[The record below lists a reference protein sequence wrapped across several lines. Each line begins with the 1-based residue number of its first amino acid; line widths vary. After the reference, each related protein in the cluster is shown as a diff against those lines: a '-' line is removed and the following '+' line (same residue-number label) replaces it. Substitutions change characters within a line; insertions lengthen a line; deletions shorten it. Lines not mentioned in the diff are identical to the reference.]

1 MAEEETQQRRT
12 VIIDGTEYRLD
23 EMSENARQQLINL
36 RVADQE
42 IERLKRQL
50 AITRTARQAYARAL
64 QSELGKS
71 Q

>member
-1 MAEEETQQRRT
+1 MAEEETQQRT
-12 VIIDGTEYRLD
+12 VTIDGTEYKID

-42 IERLKRQL
+42 IERLNRQL

-64 QSELGKS
+64 QGELGES